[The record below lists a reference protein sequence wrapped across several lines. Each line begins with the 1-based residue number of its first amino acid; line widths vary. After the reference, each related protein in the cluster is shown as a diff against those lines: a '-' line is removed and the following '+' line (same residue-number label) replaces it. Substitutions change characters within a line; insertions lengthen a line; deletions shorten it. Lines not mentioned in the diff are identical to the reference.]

1 MVFNNGAC
9 SQWLPGDRDPP
20 RERSQAEEGAAVKVE
35 VRPDDSYSG
44 TRSLHARTSLYPW
57 VSVGPWQGSWGL
69 WGLMTTVRGAP
80 ELVLGTGG

>member
-1 MVFNNGAC
+1 MAFNNGAC

-57 VSVGPWQGSWGL
+57 VSVSPWQGSWGL
-69 WGLMTTVRGAP
+69 WADDCCEGSSRAGP
-80 ELVLGTGG
+80 RDGGG